1 MSEKEYESLSS
12 LMDGEADEMS
22 VHRLL
27 GKVEKDPALKSKWR
41 RYHLAQDILKG
52 QTSAHS
58 ELDVS
63 ALVSSAI
70 AGEATPKSERPWM
83 KAIGGMSIAASVAFV
98 VVIGSQLAMPGAQDS
113 MNSVASKSSEEIV
126 KPTDVVRGE
135 TMVAQQL
142 DNLSEEELRQAQDRL
157 NDYLKRH
164 AQDSA
169 LGQGQTA
176 MPFARVVNFEN
187 NKKGRE

>member
-1 MSEKEYESLSS
+1 MSEKEYESLSA

-27 GKVEKDPALKSKWR
+27 GKVDKDPELKAKWR

-63 ALVSSAI
+63 GLVSSAI
-70 AGEATPKSERPWM
+70 AGESTPKSERPWL
-83 KAIGGMSIAASVAFV
+83 KAVGGMSIAASVAFAV
-98 VVIGSQLAMPGAQDS
+98 VVGTQFALPGAQDS
-113 MNSVASKSSEEIV
+113 SYQMASKPSEEIV
-126 KPTDVVRGE
+126 KPADVVRGE
-135 TMVAQQL
+135 TMVAQQA
-142 DNLSEEELRQAQDRL
+142 DSLSEEELRQAQNRL
-157 NDYLKRH
+157 NDYLKQH